1 MLLNDAAAR
10 SVSSEDIEP
19 LSEAVRLNHVLVN
32 QPFADA
38 DLVVETVSNLLEFY
52 QAARNGEDI
61 PLRCRPSAIRINRR
75 GQSRDDFRRGAAR
88 SFGGQQEGRISLRP
102 RAGAGQPG
110 TGRSLLTTITGLS
123 GRAE

>member
-1 MLLNDAAAR
+1 MVLQRQCRR
-10 SVSSEDIEP
+10 SISSEDIEL

-61 PLRCRPSAIRINRR
+61 PLRRRPSAIHVDRR
-75 GQSRDDFRRGAAR
+75 GQSRDDFCRRGAAR
-88 SFGGQQEGRISLRP
+88 EK
-102 RAGAGQPG
+102 
-110 TGRSLLTTITGLS
+110 
-123 GRAE
+123 